1 VANDFCR
8 FLSNGYR
15 IRSSGTTLTYAPC
28 CWFGKEIS
36 IINNPNFDAEK
47 AEISS
52 INNWVPEC
60 SSCKQL
66 EESGAYSER
75 SPRLRSFKEI
85 PNSSIPDDAPGWME
99 VTIDTT
105 CNAACITCMPQYST
119 TWLRQVIKLGIE
131 PQETYDNLIDPLEW
145 FKIIKNKF
153 SFNYIKSIS
162 FLGGEPF
169 ESKVPIEFLKEL
181 KKVQGTLGEIKVHF
195 QTNGSIRPNNELIV
209 LLAEAKEIVYNVS
222 LDAIGKKFEYIRYP
236 LKWNRVK
243 DTLNYVQNLD
253 LPRLNFIF
261 LVTINPL
268 NAYYYDEV
276 YKWVHDNMPRSKL
289 FRPELNLSVLPNR
302 ARGALDL
309 AKTPIRLRENI
320 IEKYGDSH
328 AISKLFSNLEM
339 DNRNF
344 LMLNY
349 LAKLDKQ
356 RDTNCR
362 EIFPDIIPLLE
373 KKE

>member
-1 VANDFCR
+1 MANDFCR

-15 IRSSGTTLTYAPC
+15 IKSTGTTLTYSPC
-28 CWFGKEIS
+28 CWFTKEIP
-36 IINNPNFDAEK
+36 IINNVNFDAQK

-52 INNWVPEC
+52 INSWVPEC
-60 SSCKQL
+60 GSCKQL
-66 EESGAYSER
+66 EESGVYGER
-75 SPRLRSFKEI
+75 SPRLRSFLEI
-85 PNSSIPDDAPGWME
+85 PNSSIPDNVPGWME

-105 CNAACITCMPQYST
+105 CNAACIMCGPYHST
-119 TWLRQVIKLGIE
+119 TWLRQEIKLGTKS
-131 PQETYDNLIDPLEW
+131 QEIYDNLVDPLEW

-181 KKVQGTLGEIKVHF
+181 KNVQGGLGEIRVHF
-195 QTNGSIRPNNELIV
+195 QTNGSIRPNNELNI
-209 LLAEAKEIVYNVS
+209 LLTEVKEIVYNVS

-236 LKWNRVK
+236 LKWNRVE
-243 DTLNYVQNLD
+243 DTLKYVQNLD
-253 LPRLNFIF
+253 LPKLKFRF

-276 YKWVHDNMPRSKL
+276 EQWVQNNIPSAKL
-289 FRPELNLSVLPNR
+289 INPKFPVLPNR
-302 ARGALDL
+302 TRGMLDL
-309 AKTPIRLRENI
+309 AKTPIKLRKNI

-328 AISKLFSNLEM
+328 AVSKLFSNLEI

-349 LAKLDKQ
+349 LTMLDKQ
-356 RDTNCR
+356 RNNNWR

>member
-15 IRSSGTTLTYAPC
+15 IKSSGTTLTYAPC
-28 CWFGKEIS
+28 CWFTKEIP
-36 IINNPNFDAEK
+36 IINNVNFDAEK

-52 INNWVPEC
+52 IDSWVPEC
-60 SSCKQL
+60 GSCKQL
-66 EESGAYSER
+66 EESGVYGER
-75 SPRLRSFKEI
+75 SPRLRSFLEI
-85 PNSSIPDDAPGWME
+85 PNSSIPDNVPGWME

-105 CNAACITCMPQYST
+105 CNAACIMCGPHHST
-119 TWLRQVIKLGIE
+119 TWLRQEIKLGIKS
-131 PQETYDNLIDPLEW
+131 QETYDNLVDPLEW

-181 KKVQGTLGEIKVHF
+181 KKVQGELGEIKVHF
-195 QTNGSIRPNNELIV
+195 QTNGSIRPSNELIT
-209 LLAEAKEIVYNVS
+209 LLAEVKDVAYNVS
-222 LDAIGKKFEYIRYP
+222 LDAIGNKFEYIRYP
-236 LKWNRVK
+236 LKWNRVE

-253 LPRLNFIF
+253 LPKLKFIF
-261 LVTINPL
+261 LATINPL

-276 YKWVHDNMPRSKL
+276 EKWVKDNVLPSKL
-289 FRPELNLSVLPNR
+289 FRPELKISILPNR
-302 ARGALDL
+302 ARGILDL
-309 AKTPIRLRENI
+309 AKTPIKLRENI
-320 IEKYGDSH
+320 LEKYGDSH
-328 AISKLFSNLEM
+328 AVSKLFSNLEM

-349 LAKLDKQ
+349 LARLDKQ
-356 RDTNCR
+356 RHTDCR